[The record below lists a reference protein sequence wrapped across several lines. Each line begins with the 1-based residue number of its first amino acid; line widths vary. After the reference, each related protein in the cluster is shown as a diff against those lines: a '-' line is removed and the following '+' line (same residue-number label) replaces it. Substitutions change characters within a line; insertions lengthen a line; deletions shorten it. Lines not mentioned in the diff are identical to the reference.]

1 MSDAVSAGDLQA
13 AGASRHLPG
22 RQTAPVGAYRRA
34 WKRFRRNPT
43 AMAGLVVLVA
53 ILTFVLLADLIS
65 TYITGFDYSSNHLD
79 AVLVRPGEQ
88 GYILGSDGN
97 GRDILTRLAYGG
109 RISMMVAVLA
119 TGTTLLL
126 GGFIGLISG
135 YAGGIVDAVLM
146 RLADVF
152 LSIPALSILILI
164 SALYRPDQYELS
176 LVIAFVL
183 WPGVSR
189 LIRGEA
195 LALRKREYIEAARIL
210 GAGDARIISRH
221 LLPNVLPT
229 IIVWSSLVI
238 PAFIL
243 TEAALSFLGLGVR
256 SPTPSWGNML
266 SEAQAFYRTN
276 WTNVFFPG
284 MAIFLTALSVNLV
297 GNGLRDAL
305 DPRLER

>member
-1 MSDAVSAGDLQA
+1 MSELLQSERAPDRMGVRPAGRA
-13 AGASRHLPG
+13 SKPAGAY
-22 RQTAPVGAYRRA
+22 TRA
-34 WKRFRRNPT
+34 WRRFKRNPS
-43 AMAGLVVLVA
+43 AMAGLVVLIA
-53 ILTFVLLADLIS
+53 IVLFVLLAGVIS
-65 TYITGFDYSSNHLD
+65 TYITGFDYSENHLES
-79 AVLVRPGEQ
+79 VLSRPGEN

-109 RISMMVAVLA
+109 RVSMLVAVLA
-119 TGTTLLL
+119 TVTTLLL
-126 GGFIGLISG
+126 GGTIGLIAG
-135 YAGGIVDAVLM
+135 YAGGFVDSALM

-164 SALYRPDQYELS
+164 AALYRPDQYRLS

-189 LIRGEA
+189 LLRGEA
-195 LALRKREYIEAARIL
+195 LALRRRDYIEAARAV
-210 GAGDARIISRH
+210 GAGDARIIGRH

-266 SEAQAFYRTN
+266 SEAQPFYRSN

-284 MAIFLTALSVNLV
+284 LAIFLTALSVNLV

-305 DPRLER
+305 DPRLEK